1 LEVLIKVGEAYLK
14 VENDKGLDEAIAYL
28 TRGLEIQETNY
39 DCLIGLS
46 KAYERK
52 NELDKAIQLAH
63 LAIEQPNSN
72 INSVFYLGMLYLK
85 KKDVK
90 NASEQF

>member
-1 LEVLIKVGEAYLK
+1 
-14 VENDKGLDEAIAYL
+14 LDEAIAYL